1 MMCNQPSIEAEAD
14 FSQNYQKA
22 SEKFFNQNM
31 ETVSQ
36 VLASFSHL
44 WNATVA

>member
-1 MMCNQPSIEAEAD
+1 LPSVEVEAD

-31 ETVSQ
+31 ETVGH

-44 WNATVA
+44 